1 MLRVSDSDLVHA
13 ISVHISIVI
22 LLFRINFAMEE
33 VGGKLYVFGG
43 DDTGSKVERLDG
55 NKWTEV
61 ESLPAPLEDGG
72 ALII

>member
-1 MLRVSDSDLVHA
+1 MA
-13 ISVHISIVI
+13 
-22 LLFRINFAMEE
+22 E

-61 ESLPAPLEDGG
+61 ESLPAPLKNGG
-72 ALII
+72 ALIM

>member
-1 MLRVSDSDLVHA
+1 MA
-13 ISVHISIVI
+13 
-22 LLFRINFAMEE
+22 E

-72 ALII
+72 ALIM